1 MLDCVTVTLVNRVP
15 NSVTVSTGVSG
26 GGTWGTISGTIT
38 DQSDLVTYVA
48 DEIASIPAPS
58 VPTLDSVTDQG
69 STTTNAISVGGLTAS
84 SLVYPSTDGT
94 ANQIIATDG
103 SGTLSFVDAPNDAAW
118 GNISGTLST
127 QTDLQTAFDAKEDVS
142 NKSTTTTLGTSN
154 TLYPTQNAVKTY
166 VDTEVGNVN
175 VGVTELNG
183 LTGDLDLVAG
193 SNVTITPSG
202 STITIASTGGGGGGT
217 AEAVDLDT
225 VSQTDTTIDF
235 TIDGDAFF
243 YRQSYGNNGTT
254 TPLGRN
260 IFIGKNTGNINVG
273 STANA
278 NYKGSD
284 NIGIGD
290 NNLDQLT
297 DGARN
302 VAIGQGSGGNI
313 SSGGSNILLGWG
325 TGGSI
330 TTGSENFLLGNFSG
344 NSLSTHK
351 GNVAIGTTALQR
363 GRGFYNIAIGDRA
376 LQGSSS
382 PSVGNNVAIGR
393 SSMGSILTGSDSNVG
408 IGSQTLANLGS
419 NADGNIAIG
428 FQAGQNGVGNGAAYN
443 ILIGYRVEPPISTG
457 DNQLNIGNLIHGTGL
472 TSNQTVSTGNIG
484 IATTTPT
491 STMHLKG
498 TAMEQLRI
506 ETSGGPTS
514 NADTSGEI
522 GDIAYDANYIYI
534 KTSNGWGRA
543 ALDFSF

>member
-1 MLDCVTVTLVNRVP
+1 MADVIKVTLVNRVP

-38 DQSDLVTYVA
+38 DQSDLVTYVD
-48 DEIASIPAPS
+48 DEIA
-58 VPTLDSVTDQG
+58 
-69 STTTNAISVGGLTAS
+69 AINL
-84 SLVYPSTDGT
+84 
-94 ANQIIATDG
+94 
-103 SGTLSFVDAPNDAAW
+103 
-118 GNISGTLST
+118 
-127 QTDLQTAFDAKEDVS
+127 
-142 NKSTTTTLGTSN
+142 
-154 TLYPTQNAVKTY
+154 
-166 VDTEVGNVN
+166 
-175 VGVTELNG
+175 GVTELNG
-183 LTGDLDLVAG
+183 LSGDLDLVAG

-217 AEAVDLDT
+217 AESVDLDT
-225 VSQTDTTIDF
+225 VTQSDTTIDF

-243 YRQSYGNNGTT
+243 YRQSYGYNGTT
-254 TPLGRN
+254 TPFGRN
-260 IFIGKNTGNINVG
+260 IFIGKNTGNVNVG
-273 STANA
+273 STATQ
-278 NYKGSD
+278 NYLGSD

-297 DGARN
+297 DGGRN
-302 VAIGQGSGGNI
+302 VAIGQGVGGNI
-313 SSGGSNILLGWG
+313 TTGGSNVMLGWG
-325 TGGSI
+325 NGGNI

-344 NSLSTHK
+344 GTISTHK
-351 GNVAIGTTALQR
+351 GNVAIGTTAFQL

-376 LQGSSS
+376 LQCDSNA
-382 PSVGNNVAIGR
+382 SVGNNIAIGR
-393 SSMGSILTGSDSNVG
+393 SSMNSIASGSDANVG
-408 IGSQTLANLGS
+408 IGNQTLQNLGS

-428 FQAGQNGVGNGAAYN
+428 YQTGANGVGNGAAYN

-472 TSNQTVSTGNIG
+472 TSNQTISTGNIG
-484 IATTTPT
+484 IATDAPT
-491 STMHLKG
+491 SKMHLKG